1 MHKEKIIE
9 MIDSILHPKGKYSGN
24 ELYYIAQILDWDN
37 YSNAAPF
44 TLRFEQEFAKKMGVS
59 YAIGHNS
66 GTSTLH
72 SCIAAASIGYGDEVI
87 MPAQSVLMNPLSVL
101 HHNAIPIFVDI
112 DEETFNIDPS
122 KIESKITSKT
132 KAIQV
137 VHMHGLPVD
146 MDPIMELAKKYGL
159 IVIEDTAQCMLGTY
173 KDKIAGTIGH
183 TGSWSFET
191 KKHLSTG
198 EGGMVTTDI
207 EEMGI
212 KVRKNAGLGYKILG
226 AGAPLK
232 KVLPEQ
238 FQDPDYKRHDTLG
251 WNYRLNEITSA
262 LGLAQLE
269 RIDEL
274 VDKRQKCAEYFLD
287 AISECDFIIPQKVPE
302 GYVNSYYTFSV
313 RYLGEEMIDKTW
325 KEFYNKYKEMG
336 GDGFYG
342 AVAVSY
348 QEPAIRNKEYF
359 QSGYLNPKK
368 YDEFPNYNDGM
379 CPIAEKV
386 QKQMMSFKTNYRDLE
401 EAKNQALIL
410 KKLIKTF

>member
-1 MHKEKIIE
+1 MHKEKIIG
-9 MIDSILHPKGKYSGN
+9 MMDSILDSNGKYSGN
-24 ELYYIAQILDWDN
+24 ELYYISQILDWDN
-37 YSNAAPF
+37 HSSATPF
-44 TLRFEQEFAKKMGVS
+44 TLRFEQEFAKRMGVN

-72 SCIAAASIGYGDEVI
+72 SCLVAGDIGYGDEVI
-87 MPAQSVLMNPLSVL
+87 MPAQSVLMNPLSTL
-101 HHNAIPIFVDI
+101 HHNAVPVFVDI

-122 KIESKITSKT
+122 KIESKITPKT

-137 VHMHGLPVD
+137 VHMHGLSAD
-146 MDPIMELAKKYGL
+146 MDPIMELSEKYNL
-159 IVIEDTAQCMLGTY
+159 YVIEDTAQCMLGMY

-183 TGSWSFET
+183 TASWSFET

-198 EGGMVTTDI
+198 EGGMVTTDK
-207 EEMGI
+207 EELGI

-232 KVLPEQ
+232 KVLPEE
-238 FQDPDYKRHDTLG
+238 FQDPDYKRHDKIG

-274 VDKRQKCAEYFLD
+274 VEKRQKCAEYLLD
-287 AISECDFIIPQKVPE
+287 AISDCDFIIPQKVPE

-313 RYLGEEMIDKTW
+313 RYLGEEMKGKTW
-325 KEFYNKYKEMG
+325 KEFYNDYKQMG

-348 QEPAIRNKEYF
+348 QEPAIKNKDYF
-359 QSGYLNPKK
+359 Q
-368 YDEFPNYNDGM
+368 
-379 CPIAEKV
+379 
-386 QKQMMSFKTNYRDLE
+386 
-401 EAKNQALIL
+401 
-410 KKLIKTF
+410 